1 MLGLFVKSLG
11 LVLFIFLK
19 HLNELREICHILV
32 EPFGKN
38 TLCCLFAVASAKDDF
53 MESLSRY
60 LWPPNRKCNGINHGN
75 INTRIINIIV
85 YKHPSAN
92 RNMASVS
99 SASSSKCLGIWN
111 LLILTVCF

>member
-60 LWPPNRKCNGINHGN
+60 LWPPNRKCNGINHGLRLLR
-75 INTRIINIIV
+75 THW
-85 YKHPSAN
+85 KP
-92 RNMASVS
+92 
-99 SASSSKCLGIWN
+99 ASSVDAQCHAYAGI
-111 LLILTVCF
+111 VC